1 LSPDAATVMAYRSH
15 VQATAEYTLQHQE
28 KESPRRAREWGGG
41 LIVAGHSAG
50 QGSSREHAALAPLQL
65 GVRAVI
71 AKSFARI
78 HRRNLVAQ
86 GIPALTFADEDDH
99 GKAEVGQTWTLPS
112 LHEELASGA
121 ESITARIEDT
131 GDEISLRHD
140 FTAKERDVLLCGGML
155 EFLRAGNAPAGG
167 S

>member
-41 LIVAGHSAG
+41 LIVAGHNSG
-50 QGSSREHAALAPLQL
+50 QGSSREHAALAPAQL

-78 HRRNLVAQ
+78 HRRNLIAQ
-86 GIPALTFADEDDH
+86 GIVPLLFKDQADYD
-99 GKAEVGQTWTLPS
+99 KAELGQTWRVQH
-112 LHEELASGA
+112 LHAIA
-121 ESITARIEDT
+121 EGE
-131 GDEISLRHD
+131 DEIE
-140 FTAKERDVLLCGGML
+140 TEIEG
-155 EFLRAGNAPAGG
+155 AGA
-167 S
+167 